1 MTLFVEDTGLR
12 GVKAA
17 TTKISKVDGQNG
29 ILLYRG
35 YRIEELARKSTFEET
50 AYLLLYGYLPNKEQL
65 EEFSEAVREYR
76 KLPDDLGSSLKS
88 LSPATDPMCVLQ
100 SSIPALSAHAPASGE
115 TKECNMKKAIHII
128 S

>member
-17 TTKISKVDGQNG
+17 TTKISMVDGQNG

-35 YRIEELARKSTFEET
+35 YSIEELARKSTFEET

-65 EEFSEAVREYR
+65 EKFSDDVREFR
-76 KLPDDLGSSLKS
+76 KLPDELGESLKS

-100 SSIPALSAHAPASGE
+100 ASLPTLSAHSPMMERQKIA
-115 TKECNMKKAIHII
+115 T
-128 S
+128 